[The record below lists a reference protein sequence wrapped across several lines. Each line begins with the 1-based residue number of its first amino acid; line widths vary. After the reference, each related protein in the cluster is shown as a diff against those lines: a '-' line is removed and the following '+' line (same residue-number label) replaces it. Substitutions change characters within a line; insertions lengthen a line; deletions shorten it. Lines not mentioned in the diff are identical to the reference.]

1 MVNGRP
7 HQHARRRDFRQS
19 GRAVNSGQLGWFA
32 PTPLTVNTPHIDEF
46 APSLYNELRRLAHG
60 HLRRERTG
68 HTLNTTALVH
78 EAWLRMSAA
87 YSLPDAEST
96 RFFAV
101 ASTTM
106 RRVLIDHARRVR
118 SDKRG
123 GDVVRESLEA
133 ADHFLTANQAD
144 ELVSLDDALERLAG
158 ADPRAAEV
166 VVMRFFGGLTEQETA
181 DALGISPKTVQ
192 RTWVS
197 ARAWLRKEIMADLGL
212 DNPGL

>member
-1 MVNGRP
+1 MNKP
-7 HQHARRRDFRQS
+7 HA
-19 GRAVNSGQLGWFA
+19 
-32 PTPLTVNTPHIDEF
+32 DEF

-68 HTLNTTALVH
+68 HTLDTTALVH

-96 RFFAV
+96 RFLAV

-118 SDKRG
+118 SEKRG
-123 GDVVRESLEA
+123 GDAVREPLEA
-133 ADHFLTANQAD
+133 ADHFLTASQAE
-144 ELVSLDDALERLAG
+144 ELVSLDDALERLAS
-158 ADPRAAEV
+158 ADPRAGEV

-181 DALGISPKTVQ
+181 DAMGISPKTVQ

-212 DNPGL
+212 DNPQL

>member
-1 MVNGRP
+1 
-7 HQHARRRDFRQS
+7 
-19 GRAVNSGQLGWFA
+19 L
-32 PTPLTVNTPHIDEF
+32 NTPHVDEF

-68 HTLNTTALVH
+68 HTLDTTALVH

-96 RFFAV
+96 RFLAV

-118 SDKRG
+118 SEKRG
-123 GDVVRESLEA
+123 GDVVREPLEA
-133 ADHFLTANQAD
+133 ADLFLTASQAA
-144 ELVSLDDALERLAG
+144 ELVSLDDALERLTS
-158 ADPRAAEV
+158 ADPRAGEV
-166 VVMRFFGGLTEQETA
+166 VVMRFFGGLTETETA
-181 DALGISPKTVQ
+181 AAMNISPKTVQ
-192 RTWVS
+192 RIWVS

-212 DNPGL
+212 DDSPV